1 MTSIALIA
9 LSAAA
14 YAACFPPLSWH
25 AAAWVALVPFL
36 AVAGRVG
43 PLAGAGA
50 ALLWGT
56 LATVAVAWW
65 LPVTLATYFSTATW
79 VGWLGVVAIGA
90 VYAGI
95 PYAAFGAWVAHA
107 ASRRRLGPI
116 GVALAWG
123 GAELLRTYALP
134 DPWALLGYTQG
145 PWPAMMQIAD
155 LGGVYGVGVL
165 VAAVNAVL
173 AGLLVPELR
182 GRRFAASV
190 ASIAVAFVACVLY
203 GRWQLA
209 QPAGDDA
216 PFTVGVVQSGIERG
230 FRWEPAY
237 RELGVTEHLT
247 PSATLRQEGVDLL
260 VWPEHAVSFYVQES
274 TPPRERLFAG
284 LAALGGDVVL
294 GSPHYARSAGGVAYH
309 NAVFLIEDGKI
320 VARYDKQHL
329 VPLAETSGPTRY
341 TSGDRTGILPARVG
355 RLGALV
361 CFESMFPAIARAAVR
376 DGAEVLVNL
385 TNDSWLVDRAAFE
398 HHLEIARVRA
408 IESRRWLIR
417 AAATGYSAIVDPWGR
432 IVARSAFERAGTLR
446 AQAAVRHGLTP
457 YDVAGDWPLAALA
470 LLAVARAMTGAPRR

>member
-1 MTSIALIA
+1 MKSIALIA
-9 LSAAA
+9 SAAA

-25 AAAWVALVPFL
+25 AAAWVALVPFF
-36 AVAGRVG
+36 AVASRVG
-43 PLAGAGA
+43 PLAGAAVG
-50 ALLWGT
+50 LLWGT

-65 LPVTLATYFSTATW
+65 LPVTLAAYFSTATW
-79 VGWLGVVAIGA
+79 VGWVGVVAIGA

-95 PYAAFGAWVAHA
+95 PFAAFGAWVGYA
-107 ASRRRLGPI
+107 ARRQRLGPL

-134 DPWALLGYTQG
+134 DPWALLGYSQVA
-145 PWPAMMQIAD
+145 WPTVMQIAD
-155 LGGVYGVGVL
+155 VGGVYGVGVL
-165 VAAVNAVL
+165 VAAVNGVL
-173 AGLLVPELR
+173 AGLIAPELR
-182 GRRFAASV
+182 GRRFAASA
-190 ASIAVAFVACVLY
+190 ASVAVALVATVSY

-209 QPAGDDA
+209 QSDGDGTS
-216 PFTVGVVQSGIERG
+216 FTVGVVQSGIERG

-247 PSATLRQEGVDLL
+247 PSATLRHDGVDLL

-294 GSPHYARSAGGVAYH
+294 GGPHYARSAGGVAYH
-309 NAVFLIEDGKI
+309 NAVFLIEDAKV

-341 TSGDRTGILPARVG
+341 SSGDRPGILPAKVG

-361 CFESMFPAIARAAVR
+361 CFESMFPALARAAVR

-398 HHLEIARVRA
+398 HHLDIASVRA

-417 AAATGYSAIVDPWGR
+417 AAATGYSAFVDPWGR
-432 IVARSAFERAGTLR
+432 IVARSAFERADTLSGEVT
-446 AQAAVRHGLTP
+446 VRRGLTL

-470 LLAVARAMTGAPRR
+470 LLAVARAMTGAPSP